1 MRATRRERERKIVSA
16 TKDLFDARG
25 MRDAQIGDVARAVG
39 INKAQIYRHFSSK
52 EELYVQTVV
61 LYLVEL
67 EERLATIDEKAHPV
81 LRLLECSRLYIGY
94 CLDHP
99 AFLDCCLSLMRVNA
113 DDLRETVSGGVM
125 FNLGT
130 RMARCLAVI
139 AAILRDG
146 AEQGVFEVDDP
157 DEFANYLYTRT
168 LGAVHLSRAGVGV
181 RIGEQ
186 GLAEAFPFSRERI
199 ERLLIE
205 DTLAGLGVD
214 RKDRRVKRWWA
225 SRFPLNPAA

>member
-1 MRATRRERERKIVSA
+1 MRASRRERERSIVAA

-61 LYLVEL
+61 LYLAEL
-67 EERLATIDEKAHPV
+67 EERLAAIDEKAHPV

-99 AFLDCCLSLMRVNA
+99 AFLDCCLSLMRGDA
-113 DDLRETVSGGVM
+113 EDLRETVSGSVM
-125 FNLGT
+125 FSLGT

-139 AAILRDG
+139 ASILRDG
-146 AEQGVFEVDDP
+146 AEQGVFEVGDP

-168 LGAVHLSRAGVGV
+168 LGAVHLSRVGVGM
-181 RIGEQ
+181 RLGEQ
-186 GLAEAFPFSRERI
+186 GMAEPFPFSAERI
-199 ERLLIE
+199 ERLLID

-214 RKDRRVKRWWA
+214 RSDRRVKRWWA
-225 SRFPLNPAA
+225 SRAPLRPAV

>member
-1 MRATRRERERKIVSA
+1 MRASRRERERKIVAA
-16 TKDLFDARG
+16 TKELFDAHG
-25 MRDAQIGDVARAVG
+25 MRDAQVGDVARAVG

-52 EELYVQTVV
+52 EELYVRTVV
-61 LYLVEL
+61 LYLSEL
-67 EERLATIDEKAHPV
+67 EEGLTAIDEKAHPII
-81 LRLLECSRLYIGY
+81 RLLECSRIYIGY
-94 CLDHP
+94 CLEHP
-99 AFLDCCLSLMRVNA
+99 AFLDCCLSLMKGEA
-113 DDLRETVSGGVM
+113 ADLRETVSDGVM
-125 FNLGT
+125 FSLGT

-146 AEQGVFEVDDP
+146 ADQGVFGVEDP

-181 RIGEQ
+181 RIGQQ
-186 GLAEAFPFSRERI
+186 GLAESFPFSAQRI

-225 SRFPLNPAA
+225 SRTRAQ

>member
-1 MRATRRERERKIVSA
+1 MRTSRRERERKIVTA

-52 EELYVQTVV
+52 EELYVETVA
-61 LYLVEL
+61 LYLDEL
-67 EERLATIDEKAHPV
+67 EEQLRGIDPRAHPV

-99 AFLDCCLSLMRVNA
+99 AFLDCCLALMRGDA
-113 DDLRETVSGGVM
+113 SSLRETVSDSVM
-125 FNLGT
+125 LRLGA
-130 RMARCLAVI
+130 RMARCLRVI
-139 AAILRDG
+139 ADILRDG

-168 LGAVHLSRAGVGV
+168 LGAVHLSRVGVGV
-181 RIGEQ
+181 KLGEQ
-186 GLAEAFPFSRERI
+186 GLAESFPFSDERI
-199 ERLLIE
+199 ERLLID

-214 RKDRRVKRWWA
+214 RKDRRVKRWWV
-225 SRFPLNPAA
+225 SRAPLRPSV

>member
-1 MRATRRERERKIVSA
+1 MYKRQAA
-16 TKDLFDARG
+16 
-25 MRDAQIGDVARAVG
+25 
-39 INKAQIYRHFSSK
+39 
-52 EELYVQTVV
+52 
-61 LYLVEL
+61 
-67 EERLATIDEKAHPV
+67 
-81 LRLLECSRLYIGY
+81 
-94 CLDHP
+94 
-99 AFLDCCLSLMRVNA
+99 
-113 DDLRETVSGGVM
+113 DLRETVSEGVV
-125 FNLGT
+125 FSLGT

-186 GLAEAFPFSRERI
+186 GLAESFPFSAERI
-199 ERLLIE
+199 ERLLID

-214 RKDRRVKRWWA
+214 RKDRRVKRWWTA
-225 SRFPLNPAA
+225 RTPAQ